1 MSTISSRPAATSP
14 SASSRLASDQR
25 WDRDD
30 ALEYDQ
36 PQRDSGQGLAV
47 ICTVLAGVATVAF
60 ATAAILV
67 R

>member
-1 MSTISSRPAATSP
+1 MSTISSRPAVMSP

-36 PQRDSGQGLAV
+36 TRRDSGQGLAV

>member
-1 MSTISSRPAATSP
+1 MSTISSPPAATSP
-14 SASSRLASDQR
+14 SAPSRLASDQR

-36 PQRDSGQGLAV
+36 TRRDSGQGLAV

>member
-1 MSTISSRPAATSP
+1 MFTTTSPTAVTSP
-14 SASSRLASDQR
+14 STPPRSASNQG

-30 ALEYDQ
+30 ALEYDEA
-36 PQRDSGQGLAV
+36 RGDSDHGLAV
-47 ICTVLAGVATVAF
+47 ICTVLACVATVAF

>member
-1 MSTISSRPAATSP
+1 MFKTTSPAAVTSP
-14 SASSRLASDQR
+14 SAPSRLASDQR
-25 WDRDD
+25 WDRDE
-30 ALEYDQ
+30 ALEYDEAR
-36 PQRDSGQGLAV
+36 RDSGHGLAV